1 MPKCQAWN
9 DIDNLCELHCSIPD
23 ECDGCS
29 HGWLPFWSEA
39 ERAGLKAMG
48 RRIYSITKAGEEL
61 DVCELKQNCGEIV
74 MICAFVQAARR
85 VKERK

>member
-39 ERAGLKAMG
+39 ERVGLKAMG
-48 RRIYSITKAGEEL
+48 YIIRAFRISGEEI
-61 DVCELKQNCGEIV
+61 DPYCQGHIDSIKD
-74 MICAFVQAARR
+74 FVHFARR
-85 VKERK
+85 VKEGK

>member
-1 MPKCQAWN
+1 MPKCPN
-9 DIDNLCELHCSIPD
+9 KLCDRGVVGDYTCMI
-23 ECDGCS
+23 CGGR
-29 HGWLPFWSEA
+29 GWLPFWSEA

-85 VKERK
+85 VREE